1 RILVLKKLEVTP
13 DDYIIVAVNDIHNNL
28 VRKSFPDQKKIFSF
42 FGERYSFDN
51 RLDFNELLDEGELFI
66 AESEKIERLLI
77 TSLQE
82 KNYSSNYVE
91 NHISRIPPFDTRLRL
106 GQSQNI
112 EELIAYLLVDDLSQT
127 YLSEVLDQLLAKM
140 EVNPSLE

>member
-1 RILVLKKLEVTP
+1 
-13 DDYIIVAVNDIHNNL
+13 IIVAVNDIHNNL

-91 NHISRIPPFDTRLRL
+91 NHISRIPPFDTCLRL

-112 EELIAYLLVDDLSQT
+112 EELIAYLLV
-127 YLSEVLDQLLAKM
+127 
-140 EVNPSLE
+140 